1 VSKDALRRHSQEHLP
16 KLLVE
21 ARQAVEV
28 AESTD
33 LLARIESLQE
43 RTLEL
48 LHRAEQEGELRVAL
62 AGVREA
68 RQNLELIGRL
78 TKELDEQPKVNIL
91 VSQQWIEIR
100 GVLVSALSA
109 FPEAKQTVAA
119 KLLELKGGGLN
130 GSG

>member
-1 VSKDALRRHSQEHLP
+1 M
-16 KLLVE
+16 
-21 ARQAVEV
+21 

-78 TKELDEQPKVNIL
+78 TKELDEQPNLNIL
-91 VSQQWIEIR
+91 VSQQWIEMR

-109 FPEAKQTVAA
+109 FPEAKQAVAA
-119 KLLELKGGGLN
+119 KLLKLEGSGLN